1 METDKPLSRVQ
12 EQIKAL
18 KELTAEQIGNLKDGV
33 NGQLKA
39 ISERV
44 DDLEDEVQR
53 AEDNLKN
60 LYVTKEYLAQS
71 LSLQNEKYLGEIN
84 KIYAKFDPI
93 RSVLYFIATT
103 IGGVFLV
110 ALAGFVLKGFS
121 QGVSP

>member
-1 METDKPLSRVQ
+1 MANENPYGAIK

-18 KELTAEQIGNLKDGV
+18 KDLTAEQIRNAKEKCSDEIKAVADGLKSIENDI
-33 NGQLKA
+33 KA
-39 ISERV
+39 VESDV
-44 DDLEDEVQR
+44 D
-53 AEDNLKN
+53 KN
-60 LYVTKEYLAQS
+60 YVSKEYLAQS
-71 LSLQNEKYLGEIN
+71 LNLQNEKYLGEIN

-110 ALAGFVLKGFS
+110 ALAGFVLKGIA